1 MASDGRRGRISDTE
15 RLKVYL
21 RSGGRCAMCGKYLL
35 EGTVTRRPMQ
45 LGELAHIVGAKQTP
59 GSPRGMDP
67 LPKNERENAE
77 NLMLVC
83 RDEHTEID
91 RKGTLDVMTVEKL
104 RSIKQEHEAWIYRM
118 TGLDRSRGTAVLR
131 MLGRIHGNTVELAR
145 PTASSAILE
154 SDDRFPDFPLSHDLH
169 GIEIDLQR
177 LPGEGTNEYWKTG
190 MAAIDEVIEH
200 KLKDA
205 VANGT
210 LQHVSVFAF
219 ARLPLLVYL
228 GSRLDDTYGV
238 EIYQRH
244 RSMDTWAW
252 PKTDAQTPRFEV
264 MSERANNA
272 LASSPAVL
280 ILNVSGTVHPDEL
293 PEDLRGLN
301 RHVLAPAGSIQAG
314 VDVINSPKAVASFQH
329 AVRSLLSDLEVYD
342 KKMPVLHVVG
352 ALPNAAAVALGQ
364 ARDPHVHPTFAIY
377 WRTDDGAY
385 EHALDLA

>member
-301 RHVLAPAGSIQAG
+301 RHVLAPAGSTQAG

-364 ARDPHVHPTFAIY
+364 ARDSHVHPTFAIY

>member
-1 MASDGRRGRISDTE
+1 MASDGHRGRISDAE
-15 RLKVYL
+15 RFKVYV

-35 EGTVTRRPMQ
+35 EGTATRRPMR

-67 LPKNERENAE
+67 LPKGEREDAE

-83 RDEHTEID
+83 RDEHTELD

-104 RSIKQEHEAWIYRM
+104 RNIKRDHEAWIYRM
-118 TGLDRSRGTAVLR
+118 TGLDRKRGTAVLR
-131 MLGRIHGNTVELAR
+131 VLGQIRGNTVELAR

-177 LPGEGTNEYWKTG
+177 LPVEGTNEYWKIG

-200 KLKDA
+200 KLKTA
-205 VANGT
+205 VADGT
-210 LQHVSVFAF
+210 VQHVSVFAF

-238 EIYQRH
+238 ELYQRH
-244 RSMDTWAW
+244 RSTAGWAW
-252 PKTDAQTPRFEV
+252 PKTNAQTPRFEV
-264 MSERANNA
+264 TSEPAND
-272 LASSPAVL
+272 ASACSSTVL
-280 ILNVSGTVHPDEL
+280 ILNVSGTVHSEEL
-293 PEDLRGLN
+293 PDGLRDFN
-301 RHVLAPAGSIQAG
+301 RHVLAPASGTQAG
-314 VDVINSPKAVASFQH
+314 LDVISSPEAVSAFRQT
-329 AVRSLLSDLEVYD
+329 VRAFLSDLEVSC
-342 KKMPVLHVVG
+342 KAMPVLHVIG
-352 ALPNAAAVALGQ
+352 ALPIAAAVALGQ
-364 ARDPHVHPTFAIY
+364 TRDPHVHPTFAIY

-385 EHALDLA
+385 NHALDLV

>member
-1 MASDGRRGRISDTE
+1 MAFDGGRGRISDTE
-15 RLKVYL
+15 RFKVYL

-35 EGTVTRRPMQ
+35 EGTATRRPMR

-67 LPKNERENAE
+67 LPKDQREKAE

-83 RDEHTEID
+83 RDEHTELD
-91 RKGTLDVMTVEKL
+91 RRGTLDVMTVEKL
-104 RSIKQEHEAWIYRM
+104 RKIKWDHEAWIYRM
-118 TGLDRSRGTAVLR
+118 TGLDRNRGTAVLR
-131 MLGRIHGNTVELAR
+131 MLGQIRGNTVELSR

-190 MAAIDEVIEH
+190 MSVIDQVIEH

-205 VANGT
+205 VADGT
-210 LQHVSVFAF
+210 VQHVSVFAF
-219 ARLPLLVYL
+219 ARLPLLIYL

-238 EIYQRH
+238 ELYQRH
-244 RSMDTWAW
+244 RSMDTWSW
-252 PKTDAQTPRFEV
+252 PNTDAATPQFEV
-264 MSERANNA
+264 TSEHASDA
-272 LASSPAVL
+272 SASSPAVL

-301 RHVLAPAGSIQAG
+301 RHVLAPVDGIQAG
-314 VDVINSPKAVASFQH
+314 VEIINSPVAVAAFRN
-329 AVRSLLSDLEVYD
+329 AVRSLLSDLEVSD

-352 ALPNAAAVALGQ
+352 ALPLAAAVALGQ
-364 ARDPHVHPTFAIY
+364 THDPHVHPPFAIY
-377 WRTDDGAY
+377 GRTDHGAY